1 MYHMVAIHPQA
12 IAGAS
17 KIDSSVIILFF
28 LVFQCI
34 ESHPLALPVSD

>member
-1 MYHMVAIHPQA
+1 MYHMVAVHPQI
-12 IAGAS
+12 IAGAN

-34 ESHPLALPVSD
+34 MLRPSAPPVSG

>member
-1 MYHMVAIHPQA
+1 MYIIVAVHPQT

-34 ESHPLALPVSD
+34 E